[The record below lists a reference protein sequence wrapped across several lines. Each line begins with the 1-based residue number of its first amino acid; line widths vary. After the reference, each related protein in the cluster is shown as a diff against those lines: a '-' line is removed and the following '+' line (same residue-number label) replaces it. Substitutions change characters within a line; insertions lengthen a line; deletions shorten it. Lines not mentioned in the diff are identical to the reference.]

1 MKLNRDTR
9 IIDLT
14 LGQFMDWMAEQGF
27 QPKKAAE
34 GVTGK
39 NWVYGT
45 AGVRALF
52 GWSEAKTLRNI
63 HGVLAPA
70 VLWTG
75 PRKYQV
81 DADMAKEILKS
92 NNQK

>member
-1 MKLNRDTR
+1 MKLNRNTR

-14 LGQFMDWMAEQGF
+14 LGQFEDWIAEQGF
-27 QPKKAAE
+27 KPTRVIE
-34 GVTGK
+34 DVTSK

-52 GWSEAKTLRNI
+52 GWSESKTLRNI

-81 DADMAKEILKS
+81 DADLAKELLERYNKA
-92 NNQK
+92 